1 MATTL
6 QKPATRFAQTD
17 RTGWVFTLTAKDIF
31 DLLPQRQPEQLSLF
45 TETNRPITSRHME
58 GIERFLIDIPNWAM
72 PSITLAVT
80 PGRITEKGK
89 TISVDMED
97 LKILDGQ
104 HRTEAFAKL
113 IHRWQLDAPRDDTS
127 EIQKKLDAIL
137 AQELPA
143 VIFEIKDNRDQRQLF
158 AWFARNK
165 PIEPAVREFFDE
177 SDPFGKAAKA
187 AMEDSA
193 SLTDRVTYQK
203 KSLNDKDR
211 LFLTLSNLK
220 DVATTMR
227 LGIRRAPKAAD
238 RDACWNPENQAEL
251 QAKLVGFFDDFLPS
265 CQPNYRLLAPTGDF
279 EKNILS
285 ERSIS
290 HAFNPM
296 VIRLLANTWA
306 QGTNRSIEP
315 DRLSEVIG
323 GLNMRRADPLNDLEN
338 RLGVVQG
345 DKKKF
350 LKLRDPAWEAATKT
364 LITEAQG

>member
-6 QKPATRFAQTD
+6 QKPATRFTQTD

-45 TETNRPITSRHME
+45 TDTNRPITGRHME

-72 PSITLAVT
+72 PSITLAVA

-97 LKILDGQ
+97 LIILDGQ
-104 HRTEAFAKL
+104 HRTQAFAKL
-113 IHRWQLDAPRDDTS
+113 IHNWQLEAPRDDTS

-137 AQELPA
+137 TQELPA
-143 VIFEIKDNRDQRQLF
+143 VIFEVKDNRDQRQLF

-187 AMEDSA
+187 AMEDST
-193 SLTDRVTYQK
+193 SLRDRVTYEK
-203 KSLNDKDR
+203 TSLNDKDR

-227 LGIRRAPKAAD
+227 LGIRRTPKAAD
-238 RDACWNPENQAEL
+238 RDACWEPENQAQL
-251 QAKLVGFFDDFLPS
+251 QAKLVEFFDDFLPS
-265 CQPNYRLLAPTGDF
+265 CQPNYRLRAPAGDF

-306 QGTNRSIEP
+306 QGRTATSNPTDS
-315 DRLSEVIG
+315 
-323 GLNMRRADPLNDLEN
+323 RR
-338 RLGVVQG
+338 
-345 DKKKF
+345 
-350 LKLRDPAWEAATKT
+350 
-364 LITEAQG
+364 